1 LEQSDLEGLLDEA
14 LQVDFNVQAEDDSP
28 YQVARSLV
36 NMHNQVAS
44 GEVSYIETLRQLQPV
59 SSTACQQEA
68 RPNDPEASEDS
79 SSSEG
84 EGEDE
89 GDDSEGEAMEVE
101 GSEEMETEDSN
112 ALRGPIID
120 EDGFQLVQRKGKGR
134 R

>member
-1 LEQSDLEGLLDEA
+1 MEGLLDEA

-68 RPNDPEASEDS
+68 RPKDPEASEDS
-79 SSSEG
+79 SSSED

-89 GDDSEGEAMEVE
+89 GGDSEGEAMEVE
-101 GSEEMETEDSN
+101 GTEEMEMEVPTST
-112 ALRGPIID
+112 LGGPIID

>member
-1 LEQSDLEGLLDEA
+1 MEGLLDEA

-44 GEVSYIETLRQLQPV
+44 GEVSYIETLRRLQPV

-68 RPNDPEASEDS
+68 RPKDPEASGDS
-79 SSSEG
+79 SSSED

-89 GDDSEGEAMEVE
+89 GDDSEDEAMEVE
-101 GSEEMETEDSN
+101 GTEEMETEDSN
-112 ALRGPIID
+112 TLRGPIID

-134 R
+134 K